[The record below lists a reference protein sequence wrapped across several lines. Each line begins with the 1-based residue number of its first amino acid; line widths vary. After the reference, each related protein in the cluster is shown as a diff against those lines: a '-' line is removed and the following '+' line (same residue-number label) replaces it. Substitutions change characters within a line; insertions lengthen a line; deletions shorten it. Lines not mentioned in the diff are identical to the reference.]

1 MYRVRRRGMGDCTPS
16 VSTDPSG
23 NPVVTYPADCINTQ
37 VVVTPTGSV
46 ATGNVAPQAVYTSQ
60 TVTQWL
66 NANQGL
72 ALGIGAGVFVL
83 LFLIGGRR
91 R

>member
-16 VSTDPSG
+16 VGTDPSG

-37 VVVTPTGSV
+37 VVVTPTGST
-46 ATGNVAPQAVYTSQ
+46 ATGNVVPGAAVTSQ
-60 TVTQWL
+60 SISQWL

-72 ALGIGAGVFVL
+72 ALGIGAGVFVF
-83 LFLIGGRR
+83 LFFLGGRR